1 MIKDSTLATNYAKQV
16 TGRTATPEQIE
27 RARRMVA
34 ENSLGYFMPL
44 THLEC
49 ALVDI
54 IRDDIDDEKAD
65 DFFSSPEWLE
75 FEKDFDNMD
84 WDAKEQE
91 MEREFD
97 GFDWDAMKW

>member
-84 WDAKEQE
+84 WDT
-91 MEREFD
+91 
-97 GFDWDAMKW
+97 MKW